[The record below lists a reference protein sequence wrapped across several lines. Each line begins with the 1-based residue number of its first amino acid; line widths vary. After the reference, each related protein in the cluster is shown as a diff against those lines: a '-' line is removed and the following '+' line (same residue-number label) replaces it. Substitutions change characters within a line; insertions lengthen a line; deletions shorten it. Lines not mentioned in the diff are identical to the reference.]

1 MKPKV
6 LIITT
11 GGTIAESQDV
21 EQIRDINVAR
31 FDPSRGRLVTAFGGD
46 ELVAGLPGIDE
57 IAEFQV
63 EQFAA
68 VDSFQITL
76 QIAFDIARR
85 IDEVLMDPAVCGAVV
100 THGTDTMEES
110 AFIADLL
117 VSSDKPVVFTGAQI
131 PGGDGDSDGPQNLLD
146 SIRVA
151 VSTEAKG
158 LGALVCFNGE
168 LHAARDVSKTHTTA
182 VQTFQSYGHGPL
194 GVVDGHRVV
203 IHRRPVRRCH
213 LSVSQPEKLVD
224 LVRISIDVDGSQI
237 DAAVSNCRKGLV
249 IEGFGLGNVPA
260 VVVDSVRRAIAA
272 GVVVVVVSRCL
283 SGRVTPIY
291 AAEGC
296 GKDLADAGAIFAG
309 DLAGVKARVLLML
322 ALADPVARDNL
333 AAVIAAVAP

>member
-1 MKPKV
+1 MKPRV

-21 EQIRDINVAR
+21 DQTPDVNIGR

-68 VDSFQITL
+68 VDSFQMTF

-85 IDEVLMDPAVCGAVV
+85 IDEVLMDAAVCGAVV

-110 AFIADLL
+110 CFIADLL
-117 VSSDKPVVFTGAQI
+117 VGSDKPVVFTGAQI
-131 PGGDGDSDGPQNLLD
+131 PGGDGDSDGPQNLLN

-158 LGALVCFNGE
+158 LGAVVCFNGE

-182 VQTFQSYGHGPL
+182 VQTFQSSGHGPL
-194 GVVDGHRVV
+194 GVIDGDRVV
-203 IHRRPVRRCH
+203 IHRRPMLRCH
-213 LSVSQPEKLVD
+213 LSVLEPEKLVD

-237 DAAVSNCRKGLV
+237 DAAVRNARKGLV

-260 VVVDSVRRAIAA
+260 VVVEAVQRAVEA

-283 SGRVTPIY
+283 SGRVTPFMPRKGVEKISPTP
-291 AAEGC
+291 GQFL
-296 GKDLADAGAIFAG
+296 LAILPG
-309 DLAGVKARVLLML
+309 
-322 ALADPVARDNL
+322 
-333 AAVIAAVAP
+333 